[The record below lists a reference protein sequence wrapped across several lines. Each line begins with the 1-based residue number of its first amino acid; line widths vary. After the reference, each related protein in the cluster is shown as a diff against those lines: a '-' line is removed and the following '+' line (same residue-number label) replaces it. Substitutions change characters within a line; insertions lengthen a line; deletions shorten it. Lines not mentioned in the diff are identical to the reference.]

1 MTRLKHLL
9 VVVAVLMAC
18 IGGDQAT
25 KHIAKEYL
33 GDGRLVSLLGGTLR
47 LEYAEN
53 SGAFLS
59 LGASLPG
66 HWRDYIFIA
75 GVAIILTAILLY
87 LLLKPS
93 AYLIGTSALAL
104 VCGGGFSNLVDR
116 VRYDGRVVDFLN
128 VGLGPIRT
136 GIFNVADMA
145 IMAGV
150 LLLILQPMLAKGQ
163 RGSARA

>member
-1 MTRLKHLL
+1 MKRLKHLL
-9 VVVAVLMAC
+9 IVTTVLVVC

-25 KHIAKEYL
+25 KYVAKEYL

-53 SGAFLS
+53 AGAFLS

-75 GVAIILTAILLY
+75 GVALVLTAILLH
-87 LLLKPS
+87 LLFKPS
-93 AYLIGTSALAL
+93 SHLAGTLALAL
-104 VCGGGFSNLVDR
+104 ICGGGFSNLLDR
-116 VRYDGRVVDFLN
+116 VRYEGRVVDFLN
-128 VGLGPIRT
+128 VGLGPVRT

-150 LLLILQPMLAKGQ
+150 VLLIVQPLIAKG
-163 RGSARA
+163 RRENARA